1 MTEVIYN
8 IAGLRLPIVMT
19 CANRAVSGPINIWN
33 DQQDVMTIRDSGWVL
48 LFAQDHQEAVNQH
61 ILAYKLA
68 EKLKLPVMVNVDGYV
83 LTHAYESVI
92 IPSGKQIKK
101 FLPNYKPAK
110 GDYLDPKLPMTI
122 GAFAT
127 PADYFEIRQELHDD
141 LMSALPLID
150 REYKNWQKIFGQT
163 KNKAPKN
170 IITIDNGWLE
180 YYGPKKP
187 KAILIALGSIVG
199 TVKEVIN
206 SDPKIG
212 VLKLKVYRP
221 FPAEEIKKVL
231 KLCSKIAV
239 IEKAISLGATGP
251 LYADLKTISGVTKIN
266 NYIVGLGGRDVRQNM
281 IKKIIN
287 DIINNKDKDQVKFIG

>member
-1 MTEVIYN
+1 MI
-8 IAGLRLPIVMT
+8 
-19 CANRAVSGPINIWN
+19 
-33 DQQDVMTIRDSGWVL
+33 
-48 LFAQDHQEAVNQH
+48 
-61 ILAYKLA
+61 
-68 EKLKLPVMVNVDGYV
+68 NVDGYV

-92 IPSGKQIKK
+92 IPENKQIKK
-101 FLPNYKPAK
+101 FLPDYQPTK
-110 GDYLDPKLPMTI
+110 GDYLNSKQPMTI

-141 LMSALPLID
+141 LLSSLPLID
-150 REYKNWQKIFGQT
+150 KEYKNWQKIFGKT
-163 KNKAPKN
+163 KTKTPKN

-199 TVKEVIN
+199 TIKEVIN
-206 SDPKIG
+206 NNPKTG

-221 FPAEEIKKVL
+221 FPAEEIKKIL

-239 IEKAISLGATGP
+239 VEKAISLGATGP
-251 LYADLKTISGVTKIN
+251 LYADLKTISGSAKIN
-266 NYIVGLGGRDVRQNM
+266 NYIVGLGGRDVRQTM

-287 DIINNKDKDQVKFIG
+287 DIINSKNNNQVKFIGS